1 MMYFLESRL
10 TNEVNIMCDVR
21 RNFLEIKK
29 KSSNVEPERW
39 VQLVK

>member
-29 KSSNVEPERW
+29 RRVVMSNPNVEFS
-39 VQLVK
+39 